1 MLFRLGRRWEC
12 ANQLYHYNI
21 QYETRCSECQEREL
35 DEIENKN
42 LSEHEKR
49 ELKNK
54 VKLFKYIRDTIRSTF
69 ERGWEHRN
77 DLTTLS

>member
-35 DEIENKN
+35 DEIENKD
-42 LSEHEKR
+42 LSEHKKEGT
-49 ELKNK
+49 E
-54 VKLFKYIRDTIRSTF
+54 
-69 ERGWEHRN
+69 ERKAVQIH
-77 DLTTLS
+77 